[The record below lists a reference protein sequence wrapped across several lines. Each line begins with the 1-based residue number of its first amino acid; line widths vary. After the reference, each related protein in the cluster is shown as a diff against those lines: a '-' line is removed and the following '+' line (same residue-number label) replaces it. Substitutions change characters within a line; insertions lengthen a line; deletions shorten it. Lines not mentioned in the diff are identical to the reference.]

1 MLTILAFVELA
12 VELDPR
18 NAQSWHPGTIDRALP
33 AGELLQTQRIDRTSF
48 VDSKEPASHSG
59 KPHTGQ
65 VGSR

>member
-12 VELDPR
+12 IELDPR
-18 NAQSWHPGTIDRALP
+18 NAQSWHPGTIDR
-33 AGELLQTQRIDRTSF
+33 ELLQTQRIDRTSF